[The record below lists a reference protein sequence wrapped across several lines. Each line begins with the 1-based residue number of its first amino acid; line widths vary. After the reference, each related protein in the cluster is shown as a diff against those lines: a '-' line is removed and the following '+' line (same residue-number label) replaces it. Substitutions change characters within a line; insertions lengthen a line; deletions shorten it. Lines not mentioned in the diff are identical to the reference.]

1 MHLAD
6 YEYDEA
12 QIHEISYAEI
22 SIQWSVTLRN
32 TVRDPQ
38 FVWVCCELKNSE
50 ITLSCACAMYARA
63 HRWLRVGLSE
73 LQCINNI
80 T

>member
-50 ITLSCACAMYARA
+50 IIRYHVHAPCTPG
-63 HRWLRVGLSE
+63 HIDG
-73 LQCINNI
+73 
-80 T
+80 